1 MSQNLPLSS
10 RTPIRDLPSVHYF
23 VNCLWLDFWAG
34 RNGRSRFKTGMTSR
48 YAVCRVGQA
57 QHPAK
62 TSPDSDQQTPINSY
76 VSKSSIVIADPDPRS
91 PVIVMSQNPPIVI
104 ADFDPRSPIC
114 ALLCELKMAGF
125 LAQAGMGDPGSRP
138 G

>member
-1 MSQNLPLSS
+1 M
-10 RTPIRDLPSVHYF
+10 TP
-23 VNCLWLDFWAG
+23 
-34 RNGRSRFKTGMTSR
+34 R

-76 VSKSSIVIADPDPRS
+76 VSKSSIVIAD
-91 PVIVMSQNPPIVI
+91 
-104 ADFDPRSPIC
+104 FDPRFPIC

>member
-1 MSQNLPLSS
+1 M
-10 RTPIRDLPSVHYF
+10 TP
-23 VNCLWLDFWAG
+23 
-34 RNGRSRFKTGMTSR
+34 R

-62 TSPDSDQQTPINSY
+62 TSPDSDPQT
-76 VSKSSIVIADPDPRS
+76 

-104 ADFDPRSPIC
+104 ADPDPRSPIC

-125 LAQAGMGDPGSRP
+125 LGRQEWEIPVQDRDDVEIYGMSG
-138 G
+138 